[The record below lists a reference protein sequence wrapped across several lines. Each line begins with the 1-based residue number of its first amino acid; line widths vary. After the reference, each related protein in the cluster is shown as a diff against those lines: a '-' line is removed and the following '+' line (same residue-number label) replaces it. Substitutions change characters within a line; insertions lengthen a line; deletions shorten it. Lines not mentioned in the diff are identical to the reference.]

1 MPMLIG
7 DLGQGGVQ
15 HGDVVGGGVAARV
28 ALAELRGGAEL
39 AGVVAE
45 RQHRVIAEG
54 LLVLCTRP

>member
-28 ALAELRGGAEL
+28 ALAELRGEEL
-39 AGVVAE
+39 GVVAE

>member
-28 ALAELRGGAEL
+28 ALAELRGAEL

-54 LLVLCTRP
+54 VLVLCTGC